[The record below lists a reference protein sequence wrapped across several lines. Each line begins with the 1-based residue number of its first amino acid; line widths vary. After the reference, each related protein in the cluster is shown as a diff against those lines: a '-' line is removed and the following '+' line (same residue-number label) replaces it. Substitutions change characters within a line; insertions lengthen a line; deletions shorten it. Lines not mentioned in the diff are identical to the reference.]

1 MKISKTGIK
10 LTLAVTALFIIS
22 TVVLAVALV
31 FNLKSGQGAD
41 DNGSKELP
49 PPNPG
54 TGLLEDFEF
63 RLPKSVLGIYA
74 KAAVATDTRPCAH
87 VGT

>member
-31 FNLKSGQGAD
+31 FNIKCGQGAD

-49 PPNPG
+49 PPHSG
-54 TGLLEDFEF
+54 TGLLI
-63 RLPKSVLGIYA
+63 KSFKNWCQSKLKLLEASIFIF
-74 KAAVATDTRPCAH
+74 K
-87 VGT
+87 

>member
-22 TVVLAVALV
+22 TVVLAVALI
-31 FNLKSGQGAD
+31 FSLKSGQGV
-41 DNGSKELP
+41 DNDGSKELSP
-49 PPNPG
+49 PSGIGHPA
-54 TGLLEDFEF
+54 DFEF

-87 VGT
+87 VGM